1 MKLFDVL
8 IKDVISEGVYDPNIF
23 KAIILAGGPG
33 SGKSYVAGKT
43 MQGHGLKVVNSDQ
56 QFEYL
61 LDKLKMSKNMA
72 SADMSKYD
80 PVRARAKDM
89 TSKKMTNYIDGRLG
103 MIIDGTGADYEK
115 IKRIYIMLKN
125 IGYDV
130 YMVFVNTSLE
140 VAHERNQKRT
150 RTLPKDIVD
159 QSWRAVQNNIGKF
172 QNLFGGGNM
181 IIVDNNNASD
191 NVLSKIWKKIR
202 GLLKKPITNI
212 IAKKWISNQLV
223 QKSKR

>member
-1 MKLFDVL
+1 
-8 IKDVISEGVYDPNIF
+8 
-23 KAIILAGGPG
+23 
-33 SGKSYVAGKT
+33 
-43 MQGHGLKVVNSDQ
+43 
-56 QFEYL
+56 
-61 LDKLKMSKNMA
+61 
-72 SADMSKYD
+72 
-80 PVRARAKDM
+80 
-89 TSKKMTNYIDGRLG
+89 
-103 MIIDGTGADYEK
+103 
-115 IKRIYIMLKN
+115 
-125 IGYDV
+125 
-130 YMVFVNTSLE
+130 MVFVNTSLE